1 MTPET
6 EAAIRRHLRAAAVLR
21 RGMVSLPTHMLLELF
36 DNYEEAS
43 SELLLRRAQGVAY
56 EADQPSRTAPSA
68 PEAQACEE
76 AACAKGAS

>member
-1 MTPET
+1 
-6 EAAIRRHLRAAAVLR
+6 
-21 RGMVSLPTHMLLELF
+21 